1 MIPGSRLDL
10 VESESI
16 VIHRAIQTGGQFLD
30 EVELQSADFQSNQ
43 AAWTY
48 DAIRKM
54 MATGEVI
61 DSFTL
66 ALADQRIKA
75 YVWEVSDYAT
85 SNADYHAQ
93 LVHDAG
99 IRRRLSD
106 FSGAIPEMAK
116 TMEINQL
123 IETVRKHVDDAVG
136 LQRSPITF
144 IGDELD
150 RVLLESTQPR
160 RAFETPWSSLTENFG
175 GGFRPGGLYVVAARP
190 GIGKSAL
197 ALQMASYLS
206 MHGVVAFSSLE
217 MPKEEL
223 IRRVISQG
231 SGVAHQVLERGQEFS
246 PYTQAMIDEWR
257 TRAPVSV
264 AIDDRSG
271 VTIGD
276 IRGFARTL
284 KRHGTLTGIVV
295 DYLQLITG
303 PAGVSR
309 VEQITEITRQLKIM
323 AREMDCPVIA
333 LSQLNRKSE
342 DRMDKRP
349 MISDLRDS
357 GSIEQDADCVMLIY
371 RDPNNVPESQ
381 TSTQIPIELIV
392 AKNRHGPAQNHDLY
406 WDGAFMRATD
416 RWEP

>member
-1 MIPGSRLDL
+1 MIPGSRTDL
-10 VESESI
+10 VESEKI
-16 VIHRAIQTGGQFLD
+16 VIQRAIETNGEFLD
-30 EVELQSADFQSNQ
+30 DVELQSADFQSNL
-43 AAWTY
+43 AAWAY

-61 DSFTL
+61 DAFTL
-66 ALADQRIKA
+66 PLLDERLKT

-85 SNADYHAQ
+85 TNADYHAE
-93 LVHDAG
+93 LVHEAG
-99 IRRRLSD
+99 MRRRLMD
-106 FSGAIPEMAK
+106 VGGAIPDMAK
-116 TMEINQL
+116 TMPINQL
-123 IETVRKHVDDAVG
+123 VETVRKHVDDAVG
-136 LQRSPITF
+136 LQRSTVTF
-144 IGDELD
+144 VGDMLD
-150 RVLLESTQPR
+150 QVLLDSTKPR
-160 RAFETPWSSLTENFG
+160 RAYATPWDSLTENLG
-175 GGFRPGGLYVVAARP
+175 GGFRPGGLYILAARP
-190 GIGKSAL
+190 SIGKSAL
-197 ALQMASYLS
+197 ALQMASHLTK
-206 MHGVVAFSSLE
+206 HGLVAFSSLE

-223 IRRVISQG
+223 IRRLVSQG

-246 PYTQAMIDEWR
+246 PFVQAKIDEWR
-257 TRAPVSV
+257 ERAPMSI
-264 AIDDRSG
+264 AIDDTSG
-271 VTIGD
+271 VTISD
-276 IRGFARTL
+276 IRAFARTM
-284 KRHGTLTGIVV
+284 KRHGTLAGIVI

-349 MISDLRDS
+349 MISDLRES

-371 RDPNNVPESQ
+371 RDPNNVLDGQ
-381 TSTQIPIELIV
+381 ATTSIPIELIV

-416 RWEP
+416 RWE

>member
-10 VESESI
+10 VESEII
-16 VIHRAIQTGGQFLD
+16 VIHRAIQTGGEFLD
-30 EVELQSADFQSNQ
+30 DTELQSADFMSNQ

-61 DSFTL
+61 DQFTL
-66 ALADQRIKA
+66 ALVDERIKTF
-75 YVWEVSDYAT
+75 VWEVSDYPT
-85 SNADYHAQ
+85 SNADYHAE
-93 LVHDAG
+93 LVHEAG

-106 FSGAIPEMAK
+106 AAGAIPEMAK
-116 TMEINQL
+116 TMDINQL
-123 IETVRKHVDDAVG
+123 VETVRKHVDDAVG

-150 RVLLESTQPR
+150 RVLAESVLPR
-160 RAFETPWSSLTENFG
+160 RAYETPWSSLTENLG
-175 GGFRPGGLYVVAARP
+175 GGFRPGALYVVAARP
-190 GIGKSAL
+190 GLGKSAL
-197 ALQMASYLS
+197 ALQMASHLAK
-206 MHGVVAFSSLE
+206 HGVVAFSSLE
-217 MPKEEL
+217 MPKDEL

-231 SGVAHQVLERGQEFS
+231 SNVAHQVLERGQEFS
-246 PYTQAMIDEWR
+246 PYVQAMIDQWR
-257 TRAPVSV
+257 EFAPVSV
-264 AIDDRSG
+264 SIDDRSS
-271 VTIGD
+271 VTMGD
-276 IRGFARTL
+276 IRGYARTL

-303 PAGVSR
+303 PAGISR

-371 RDPNNVPESQ
+371 RDPNNVLDGQS
-381 TSTQIPIELIV
+381 TSVIPIELIV